1 MKRLIYGVIG
11 VAMAAWTASEMR
23 AESAMTAMDE
33 QPETTTEEKAEEQG
47 PVRDLETGEMLVKP
61 KKKRNSSWV
70 TEGYNR
76 MYGKD
81 AAAPAPDGSAAAA
94 EESAAKGAGGQ
105 HDRPAQAIDAQESAR
120 QQVARQAAIRDGQGG
135 EWGAKATFQWVKV
148 REYDHHPDAMRRR
161 GEKPRPVKVWADSIG
176 TALSQSQSGR
186 ADATAG
192 SSLRLTQAMEH
203 QAFVA
208 ETAVEFAPAGP
219 YDFAGLEL
227 TADGRDYYLFGKAMV
242 NGRPAVV
249 ARQVDGGRSQSS
261 FQPLQRYEQTSPLWL
276 RIKSDGSNYSFF
288 YSTNRGSTW
297 TPVVNNLPALKPEG
311 LRVTLYSTSL

>member
-1 MKRLIYGVIG
+1 MKRMIYGVIG
-11 VAMAAWTASEMR
+11 IAMAVWAASEMR
-23 AESAMTAMDE
+23 AENAMTAMDD
-33 QPETTTEEKAEEQG
+33 QPETTTEKAEEQG

-94 EESAAKGAGGQ
+94 EEPAAKGAATRTGKPAT
-105 HDRPAQAIDAQESAR
+105 DAQAAAC
-120 QQVARQAAIRDGQGG
+120 QQAARQAAIRDGQGG

-176 TALSQSQSGR
+176 DVLSQSGSGR

-192 SSLRLTQAMEH
+192 SSLRRTQAMEH

-249 ARQVDGGRSQSS
+249 ARKVDGGRSQSS
-261 FQPLQRYEQTSPLWL
+261 FQPLQRYEQTSPVWL
-276 RIKSDGSNYSFF
+276 RIKSDGANYSFF

-297 TPVVNNLPALKPEG
+297 TPVVNNLPALSPEG